1 MGKVHSQAYIKAD
14 GKLLQ
19 TLDGAKLDKGG
30 PERTP
35 VMGSGT
41 IHGYSET
48 IKPAMLTCEISL
60 AQGTSLAEI
69 EKITDATVTYEA
81 DTGQTYVIRHA
92 FVAKTLTLQAGEGG
106 KVAVEFVGDPAEE
119 MLA

>member
-1 MGKVHSQAYIKAD
+1 MGKVHSQAYIKTD

-30 PERTP
+30 VERSP
-35 VMGSGT
+35 VMGSTGL
-41 IHGYSET
+41 HGYSEVK
-48 IKPAMLTCEISL
+48 KPGMLTCEISL

-92 FVAKTLTLQAGEGG
+92 FVTKTLTVQAGEGG
-106 KVAVEFVGDPAEE
+106 KVAVEFCGDPAEE
-119 MLA
+119 MLS